1 MIPNSLRIQRKQIFF
16 FMFMDL
22 KICYLILHLFSSSFS
37 YWKPHMIGGPW
48 LFISKSWGIHKADW
62 NLKSYVWAVY
72 QRRALLLANPVGLL
86 CWRSSD
92 VIFRSFL
99 LAWSDSLDKSPAI
112 SCPQYGN
119 LSPKEKGEV
128 KVSVFTLHPSPNRPY
143 FSIIPCF
150 QLFLMRISTFSCPE
164 TILFSL

>member
-1 MIPNSLRIQRKQIFF
+1 MIPNSLRIQRKQTFF

-37 YWKPHMIGGPW
+37 YWKPHRTGGPW

-119 LSPKEKGEV
+119 LSPKGCWTRYGKRV
-128 KVSVFTLHPSPNRPY
+128 KLRSQYSLCTLPLTVPILVSFLVFN
-143 FSIIPCF
+143 CF
-150 QLFLMRISTFSCPE
+150 
-164 TILFSL
+164 